1 MISSK
6 SRLSLFSHFL
16 NLHISLNLLTTH
28 KTRSSTKKSGYTR
41 LVTLT
46 SLVMNVFF
54 LCQLASAQ
62 THYLDS
68 LKQAIQRPGITDSV
82 KVSALQEIGYHLVD
96 SDPNEGRKYFW
107 AAYLICAKNQWV
119 AGMGASAGY
128 MGQSFY
134 TSNEFDSAFH
144 YLGLAR
150 TAFEKDTTPRAGA
163 NLGVILNIQAN
174 IEKAQGKYQSAIEHY
189 LASNDAVSKVDS
201 KERGINLGIGYIN
214 IALVFKEMMQYQNV
228 IDYCEKAIALFDKE
242 TKKLSDSAYLKIIE
256 VSRLHASLYIV
267 DANINLGTLSNARQI
282 LDRQQKAVASVNSN
296 DLSAFYYTELGHYY
310 KAGAYWD
317 KAQMAYN
324 QALNFSAKIDSR
336 KTEPLLALAEIA
348 IKQLNYSASITYA
361 RSALA
366 TQRAH
371 IKPKVKSQALKL
383 LAEALLAN
391 KQYPEAARQFQAY
404 STLADSLSNAQAKI
418 KINEIENKYQNK
430 QKADSILVLTKNSQ
444 MQLLALHKKES
455 QNIFIIIGT
464 CLLLLT
470 GLLFYRNLRHKH
482 LLLKK
487 SEEFQHQQILQLEQ
501 ERQLIAAQSL
511 MKGQEQERSRLAR
524 DLHDGVG
531 GLLSGVK
538 LKLSSM
544 KGNFYLPEESALSL
558 QGIIGQLDNSI
569 QELRRVS
576 HNMMPEALIKY
587 GLKEALEN
595 YTDYIQSSGALKI
608 QLQLYGLESRL
619 DQDTEIILYRIVQ
632 ELLTNV
638 IKHAQATN
646 VLLQFIRSNDRFTL
660 TVEDNGK
667 GFDKD
672 PADAKN
678 GAGLSNIKA
687 RVAYLNGNM
696 DINTAP
702 GKGCSITIEGIIR
715 QK

>member
-1 MISSK
+1 MKLSAHITRNVPRK
-6 SRLSLFSHFL
+6 SV
-16 NLHISLNLLTTH
+16 
-28 KTRSSTKKSGYTR
+28 YTR
-41 LVTLT
+41 LIAL
-46 SLVMNVFF
+46 SWLFAGLF
-54 LCQLASAQ
+54 LLCQPASAQ

-68 LKQAIQRPGITDSV
+68 LKKAIQSPSITDSV
-82 KVSALQEIGYHLVD
+82 KASTLQEIGYHLVD
-96 SDPNEGRKYFW
+96 SDPKEGRKYFW
-107 AAYLICAKNQWV
+107 AAYLLCAKNQWV
-119 AGMGASAGY
+119 TAMGSSAGY

-144 YLGLAR
+144 YLDLAR
-150 TAFEKDTTPRAGA
+150 KAFEKDTTPRAGA

-174 IEKAQGKYQSAIEHY
+174 IEKAQGKYQAAIEHY
-189 LASNDAVSKVDS
+189 LASNEAVGKVES
-201 KERGINLGIGYIN
+201 KERAINLGIGYIN
-214 IALVFKEMMQYQNV
+214 IALVFKEMKQYQNV
-228 IDYCEKAIALFDKE
+228 IDYCKKAINLFDKE
-242 TKKLSDSAYLKIIE
+242 EKKLSDSAYLKILNGA
-256 VSRLHASLYIV
+256 RLQGSLYIA
-267 DANINLGTLSNARQI
+267 DAYINLGALSTAGQI
-282 LDRQQKAVASVNSN
+282 LDNLQKAVKEVNSH
-296 DLSAFYYTELGHYY
+296 DLSAFYYTELGNYY
-310 KAGAYWD
+310 KAGAFWG
-317 KAQMAYN
+317 KAQTAYN
-324 QALNFSAKIDSR
+324 QALSFAAKIDRR

-348 IKQLNYSASITYA
+348 AKQQNYSASTVYA
-361 RSALA
+361 RSALS

-371 IKPKVKSQALKL
+371 IKPKVKAQALKL

-404 STLADSLSNAQAKI
+404 ATLSDSLNSAQAKI

-455 QNIFIIIGT
+455 QNIFIIIAT

-538 LKLSSM
+538 LRLSSM
-544 KGNFYLPEESALSL
+544 KGNFYLPEESAISL

-595 YTDYIQSSGALKI
+595 YTDYIQSSGALQI
-608 QLQLYGLESRL
+608 QLQLYGLEHRL
-619 DQDTEIILYRIVQ
+619 NQDTEIILYRIVQ

-646 VLLQFIRSNDRFTL
+646 VLLQFIRNNDRFTL

-672 PADAKN
+672 PEGAKN
-678 GAGLSNIKA
+678 GAGLSNINA

-702 GKGCSITIEGIIR
+702 GKGCSITIEGAIR
-715 QK
+715 QNTPGGS